1 MSADAQAVDAALQ
14 PPIIAKPGPEHAA
27 EVRIFQGIPG
37 IERAPGGRLWA
48 TWYGGGP
55 TEGPWNYVML
65 NTSADDGETWSDVR
79 AFAPCLW
86 MDPGGRLWLFWAQ
99 GWTLWDGRAGV
110 WAITTD
116 DPDSADPEWS
126 APRRLCNGVMMNK
139 PIALSTGTW
148 LLPAAVWSLDPIN
161 CDPANYRKTPD
172 ESGSNV
178 VCSTD
183 EGETWELLGGCDV
196 EGRACDEH
204 MVVERND
211 GSLWLLARTT
221 YGIGESTSADGG
233 RTWSESQVSS
243 VGHIRAS
250 RFFIKRLAS
259 GKLLLVKHNP
269 PDGKTRSHLTA
280 YLSDDDGG
288 TWQGGY
294 IVDARRHV
302 SYPDATQAADGT
314 IYLIYDFERT
324 RAKQILMATFT
335 EADVLAGEAVSDA
348 ARQRVMVNQATGT
361 KDE

>member
-1 MSADAQAVDAALQ
+1 MARRGRTCSSSSDC
-14 PPIIAKPGPEHAA
+14 PGE
-27 EVRIFQGIPG
+27 
-37 IERAPGGRLWA
+37 
-48 TWYGGGP
+48 
-55 TEGPWNYVML
+55 
-65 NTSADDGETWSDVR
+65 VR